1 MVNVSNDSLEISMR
15 NKRYTTNEKVSNNIM
30 KDSFDL
36 KSKKLSNNSI
46 HVQITDPKIPKLQ
59 NKKKQLAK

>member
-46 HVQITDPKIPKLQ
+46 HVQNPDPKIPKLQ

>member
-15 NKRYTTNEKVSNNIM
+15 NKRYTTNEKASNNQI
-30 KDSFDL
+30 KDSFEL

-46 HVQITDPKIPKLQ
+46 LVLNPETKIPKLQ
-59 NKKKQLAK
+59 SKRK